1 MWAPQPAAV
10 SQRLIQVLCLH
21 PRPSSLKGRVDGKQ
35 EWLVPPEAAQGQSGL
50 HSFPRAMLGV
60 CLLQPLGCSPQ
71 QLGL

>member
-10 SQRLIQVLCLH
+10 SQRRIQVLH

-35 EWLVPPEAAQGQSGL
+35 ERLVPPEAAQGQSGL
-50 HSFPRAMLGV
+50 HSFPRAVLLGV